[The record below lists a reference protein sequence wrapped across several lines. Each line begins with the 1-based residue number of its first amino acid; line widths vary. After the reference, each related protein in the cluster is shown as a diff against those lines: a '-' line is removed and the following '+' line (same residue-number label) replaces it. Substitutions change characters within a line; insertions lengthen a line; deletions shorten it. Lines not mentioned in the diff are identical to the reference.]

1 MSRKDSVGI
10 SKHSVG
16 VSFAELNEY
25 SNSAYVDQNII
36 AHEFHT

>member
-1 MSRKDSVGI
+1 MSRKDSIGI
-10 SKHSVG
+10 SEYRVE

-25 SNSAYVDQNII
+25 SNNAYVDQNII